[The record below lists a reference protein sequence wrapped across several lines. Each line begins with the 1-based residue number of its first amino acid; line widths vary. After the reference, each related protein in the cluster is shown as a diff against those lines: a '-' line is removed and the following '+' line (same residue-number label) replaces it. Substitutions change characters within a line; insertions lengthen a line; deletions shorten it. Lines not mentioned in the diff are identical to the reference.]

1 MPGVAGLFPKPEIQM
16 KLTNTL
22 AALGIV
28 AFAPAAFCADI
39 AVTLPIDSVIVYRD
53 SAIVTRAG
61 NAQVPAGEHRLVV
74 RGLPDGLDPATLRLS
89 ARSASLKLG
98 GIEVQRIIEGDLV
111 NADER
116 VLTLKLRD
124 IGDARAAIE
133 DDIVSAQAQLKL
145 LEGVIAAPAGHG
157 EHAPKIEPNAVG
169 GLLTTVG
176 TSDAAARQRIRN
188 AKIQLRALDE
198 QSEKIRGDLAK
209 IATSRKATTELRAT
223 LHASGDSSASFSV
236 EYQVTG
242 VSWNWQYEARLD
254 TQKKSVALVR
264 QAELQQ
270 GTGEDWSNIELT
282 ISTSQPSLNATT
294 PPLASLFLNLQSLA
308 YLGAGEELN
317 EVVVT
322 GMRKSLSAREM
333 ARAAQ
338 PIMSQD
344 LGAPPPPPV
353 APRST
358 AEMFTTDF
366 IADYR
371 IPGRVSVAAD
381 RQPRLYPIGDNTF
394 GVDLVARANLAA
406 DRAAYLETRFTYEG
420 DVPIDSGAVQL
431 FRDDAFVG
439 LGELPMVLPG
449 ADVRIPFGQDQRI
462 RIVVRD
468 ESEES
473 GNVGVVNRDQLNERR
488 RRFEITSFHATAL
501 PIEVIDRVPVARD
514 DDIRIEVLKGAT
526 PPASKDFNGH
536 AGVYLWRLAG
546 EPRKTETIRHYYS
559 VKFPRNKALAQVE
572 GG

>member
-1 MPGVAGLFPKPEIQM
+1 MRPTNC
-16 KLTNTL
+16 LT
-22 AALGIV
+22 AFALTILI
-28 AFAPAAFCADI
+28 APAAFCADI

-111 NADER
+111 NANER
-116 VLTLKLRD
+116 TLTLKLRD
-124 IGDARAAIE
+124 IADARAAIE
-133 DDIVSAQAQLKL
+133 DDITSAQAQLKL
-145 LEGVIAAPAGHG
+145 LEGVINAPAGYG

-188 AKIQLRALDE
+188 AKIQLRTLDE
-198 QSEKIRGDLAK
+198 QSEKIRADLAK

-223 LHASGDSSASFSV
+223 LHASADSSASFSV
-236 EYQVTG
+236 EYQVNN
-242 VSWNWQYEARLD
+242 VSWSWQYEARLD

-294 PPLASLFLNLQSLA
+294 PPLASLFLSLQQLG
-308 YLGAGEELN
+308 YLGAGEDVQ
-317 EVVVT
+317 EVVVA
-322 GMRKSLSAREM
+322 GIRKSLAASSPARVDAIM
-333 ARAAQ
+333 AEDVGTA
-338 PIMSQD
+338 
-344 LGAPPPPPV
+344 PPPV
-353 APRST
+353 APKVT
-358 AEMFTTDF
+358 AQMFTTDF

-420 DVPIDSGAVQL
+420 DTPIDTGAVQL

-462 RIVVRD
+462 RIVVRE

-473 GNVGVVNRDQLNERR
+473 GNIGVVNRDQLNERR
-488 RRFEITSFHATAL
+488 RRFEITSYHATAL

>member
-1 MPGVAGLFPKPEIQM
+1 MR
-16 KLTNTL
+16 LTINL
-22 AALGIV
+22 ALALAIFAV
-28 AFAPAAFCADI
+28 SAFAPAAFCADI

-111 NADER
+111 NANER
-116 VLTLKLRD
+116 TLTLKLRD
-124 IGDARAAIE
+124 IADARAAIE
-133 DDIVSAQAQLKL
+133 DDITSAQAQLKL
-145 LEGVIAAPAGHG
+145 LEGVINAPSGYG
-157 EHAPKIEPNAVG
+157 EHAPKIEPGAVG

-188 AKIQLRALDE
+188 AKIQLRTLDE

-223 LHASGDSSASFSV
+223 LHASADSSASFSV
-236 EYQVTG
+236 EYQVNN
-242 VSWNWQYEARLD
+242 VSWSWQYEARLD

-294 PPLASLFLNLQSLA
+294 PPLASLFLSLQQLG
-308 YLGAGEELN
+308 YLGAGEDVQ

-322 GMRKSLSAREM
+322 GIRKSLAASSPARVDAIM
-333 ARAAQ
+333 AEDVGTAA
-338 PIMSQD
+338 
-344 LGAPPPPPV
+344 PPPV
-353 APRST
+353 APKVT
-358 AEMFTTDF
+358 AQMFTTDF

-420 DVPIDSGAVQL
+420 DTPIDTGAVQL

-488 RRFEITSFHATAL
+488 RRFEITSYHATAL

>member
-1 MPGVAGLFPKPEIQM
+1 M
-16 KLTNTL
+16 KLTDTL
-22 AALGIV
+22 AALGIA

-39 AVTLPIDSVIVYRD
+39 SVTLPIDSVIVYRD

-61 NAQVPAGEHRLVV
+61 KAEIPAGEHRLVV

-98 GIEVQRIIEGDLV
+98 GIEVQRIIEGALV
-111 NADER
+111 NTDER
-116 VLTLKLRD
+116 ALTLKLRD

-223 LHASGDSSASFSV
+223 LHASADSSASFSV
-236 EYQVTG
+236 EYQVTS

-308 YLGAGEELN
+308 YLGADEELN

-322 GMRKSLSAREM
+322 GMRKSLSANQM
-333 ARAAQ
+333 ARSAQ
-338 PIMSQD
+338 PIMAQD
-344 LGAPPPPPV
+344 LSAPAPPPV
-353 APRST
+353 APKST
-358 AEMFTTDF
+358 AQMFTTDF

-381 RQPRLYPIGDNTF
+381 RQPRLYPIGDDTF

>member
-22 AALGIV
+22 AALGMV

-61 NAQVPAGEHRLVV
+61 KTQVPAGEHRLVV

-98 GIEVQRIIEGDLV
+98 GIEVQRIIEGALV

-116 VLTLKLRD
+116 ALTLKLRD

-145 LEGVIAAPAGHG
+145 LEGVIAAPAGYG

-223 LHASGDSSASFSV
+223 LHASADSSASFSV
-236 EYQVTG
+236 EYQVTS

-308 YLGAGEELN
+308 YPGAGEDLN

-322 GMRKSLSAREM
+322 GMRKSLARGDT
-333 ARAAQ
+333 ARSAQ
-338 PIMSQD
+338 PIMAQD
-344 LGAPPPPPV
+344 LGAPAPPPV
-353 APRST
+353 APRTT

-381 RQPRLYPIGDNTF
+381 RQPRLYPIGDDTF

-468 ESEES
+468 ESEDS

-488 RRFEITSFHATAL
+488 RRFEITSFHASAL

-572 GG
+572 GS

>member
-1 MPGVAGLFPKPEIQM
+1 M
-16 KLTNTL
+16 KLTDTL
-22 AALGIV
+22 AALGIA
-28 AFAPAAFCADI
+28 AFAPAAYCADI
-39 AVTLPIDSVIVYRD
+39 SVTLPIDSVIVYRD

-61 NAQVPAGEHRLVV
+61 KAEIPAGEHRLVV

-98 GIEVQRIIEGDLV
+98 GIEVQRIIEGALV
-111 NADER
+111 NTDER
-116 VLTLKLRD
+116 ALTLKLRD

-223 LHASGDSSASFSV
+223 LHASADSSASFSV
-236 EYQVTG
+236 EYQVTS

-308 YLGAGEELN
+308 YLGADEELN

-322 GMRKSLSAREM
+322 GMRKSLSANQM
-333 ARAAQ
+333 ARSAQ
-338 PIMSQD
+338 PIMAQD
-344 LGAPPPPPV
+344 LSAPAPPPV
-353 APRST
+353 APKST
-358 AEMFTTDF
+358 AQMFTTDF

-381 RQPRLYPIGDNTF
+381 RQPRLYPIGDNNF

-514 DDIRIEVLKGAT
+514 EDIRIEVLKGAT

>member
-1 MPGVAGLFPKPEIQM
+1 M

-22 AALGIV
+22 VALGMV

-61 NAQVPAGEHRLVV
+61 KAQVPAGEHRLVV

-98 GIEVQRIIEGDLV
+98 GIEVQRIIEGALV
-111 NADER
+111 NTDER
-116 VLTLKLRD
+116 ALTLKLRD

-223 LHASGDSSASFSV
+223 LHASADSSASFSV
-236 EYQVTG
+236 EYQVTS

-308 YLGAGEELN
+308 YLGADEELN

-322 GMRKSLSAREM
+322 GMRKSLSANQM
-333 ARAAQ
+333 ARSAQ
-338 PIMSQD
+338 PIMAQD
-344 LGAPPPPPV
+344 LSAPAPPPV
-353 APRST
+353 APKST
-358 AEMFTTDF
+358 AQMFTTDF

-381 RQPRLYPIGDNTF
+381 RQPRLYPIGDDTF

-514 DDIRIEVLKGAT
+514 EDIRIEVLKGAT